1 MIKPKQ
7 TKMFRSIS
15 NLFTQSVSAP
25 ERSRSPSPILRSA
38 SSTVPTL
45 SPTLKERLE
54 KICETPPPATEPE
67 PASPVPAS
75 PEPASPVP
83 AVPDVEEL
91 ESEKN
96 IKTKIMAP
104 PMHYDLHKADAAFV
118 YSHIKELTKNDTV
131 ASEYLEQIKPLM
143 FAQQKPLVFGYI
155 PAPPVEQIVK
165 QVIGSKGYFFKM
177 TTVVSGVYF
186 IWHDTEA
193 NMFLFWGP
201 STFKIVKAMNS
212 IRWRIFKYCQDYSA
226 QQIDLVYDAKCEDAK
241 CEDAKCEDAKH
252 EEDADDDDTDDD
264 MPALVSM
271 EECQQIS
278 CGSVPDNEM
287 PELC

>member
-1 MIKPKQ
+1 
-7 TKMFRSIS
+7 
-15 NLFTQSVSAP
+15 
-25 ERSRSPSPILRSA
+25 
-38 SSTVPTL
+38 
-45 SPTLKERLE
+45 
-54 KICETPPPATEPE
+54 
-67 PASPVPAS
+67 
-75 PEPASPVP
+75 
-83 AVPDVEEL
+83 
-91 ESEKN
+91 
-96 IKTKIMAP
+96 MAP

-143 FAQQKPLVFGYI
+143 FAQQKPVVFGYI

-165 QVIGSKGYFFKM
+165 QVIGAKGYFFKM

-226 QQIDLVYDAKCEDAK
+226 QQIDLVYDAKR
-241 CEDAKCEDAKH
+241 
-252 EEDADDDDTDDD
+252 EEDADDDTDDD

-271 EECQQIS
+271 EECQRIS
-278 CGSVPDNEM
+278 CGSVPDTEM

>member
-1 MIKPKQ
+1 MIKPKP
-7 TKMFRSIS
+7 TNMFRSIS
-15 NLFTQSVSAP
+15 NLFTQSMSAP
-25 ERSRSPSPILRSA
+25 ERSRSPSPILRSV

-54 KICETPPPATEPE
+54 KICETPPPAPEPAE
-67 PASPVPAS
+67 PVPASPVPAS
-75 PEPASPVP
+75 PVP
-83 AVPDVEEL
+83 VEEIKI
-91 ESEKN
+91 ESDKN

-118 YSHIKELTKNDTV
+118 YSHIKELTKNDTA

-143 FAQQKPLVFGYI
+143 FAQQKPVVFGYI

-165 QVIGSKGYFFKM
+165 QVIGAKGYFFKM

-212 IRWRIFKYCQDYSA
+212 IRWRIFKYCEEYSA
-226 QQIDLVYDAKCEDAK
+226 QQIDLVYDAKRDDA
-241 CEDAKCEDAKH
+241 
-252 EEDADDDDTDDD
+252 DDTDDD

-278 CGSVPDNEM
+278 SGTVPDNEM

>member
-1 MIKPKQ
+1 MIKPKP
-7 TKMFRSIS
+7 TNMFRSIS
-15 NLFTQSVSAP
+15 NLFTQSVSAS

-54 KICETPPPATEPE
+54 KICETPPPATVPE
-67 PASPVPAS
+67 PASPVP
-75 PEPASPVP
+75 EPAVP
-83 AVPDVEEL
+83 VPDVEEIKL

-143 FAQQKPLVFGYI
+143 FAQQKPVVFGYI

-165 QVIGSKGYFFKM
+165 QVIGAKGYFFKM

-226 QQIDLVYDAKCEDAK
+226 QQIDLVYDAKREDAK
-241 CEDAKCEDAKH
+241 R
-252 EEDADDDDTDDD
+252 EEDADDDTDDD

-271 EECQQIS
+271 EECQRIS
-278 CGSVPDNEM
+278 CGSVPDTEI

>member
-1 MIKPKQ
+1 MIKPKP
-7 TKMFRSIS
+7 TNMFRSIS
-15 NLFTQSVSAP
+15 NLFTQSVSAS

-54 KICETPPPATEPE
+54 KICETPPPATVPE
-67 PASPVPAS
+67 PAVP
-75 PEPASPVP
+75 
-83 AVPDVEEL
+83 VPDVEEIKL

-143 FAQQKPLVFGYI
+143 FAQHKPVVFGYI
-155 PAPPVEQIVK
+155 PAPPVQQIVK
-165 QVIGSKGYFFKM
+165 QVIGTKGYFFKM

-226 QQIDLVYDAKCEDAK
+226 QQIDLVYDAKCE
-241 CEDAKCEDAKH
+241 ED
-252 EEDADDDDTDDD
+252 DDDDTDDD

-271 EECQQIS
+271 EECQRIS
-278 CGSVPDNEM
+278 CGSVPDTEI